1 MQNIATIETSALC
14 KGIDLFRLFGRK
26 KSSRFTDFI
35 NNKSDDLFN
44 RFDTL
49 VTPLLSFKKKK
60 IESIDK
66 GTIYLENGVEL
77 KSLKLSK
84 VMKPCEDAICFI
96 ATIGDGVEKEIA
108 RLTDEGRIFDAYIL
122 ESVGSMAVE
131 SMVDAFCKD
140 IEEKYNA
147 QDKKITLRFSPG
159 YCDWPIAEQKKLFRI
174 FDAGQINV
182 TLTDSC
188 LMRPRKSISG
198 LFGIHS
204 FDGDN
209 TFSPYN
215 PCSDCKKKDC
225 TARRAY
231 LSHS

>member
-14 KGIDLFRLFGRK
+14 DGIDLSRLFGRK

-35 NNKSDDLFN
+35 NNKSDDLLS

-49 VTPLLSFKKKK
+49 VTPLMSYKKKK

-66 GTIYLENGVEL
+66 GTIYLENGIEL
-77 KSLKLSK
+77 KSPKLSK
-84 VMKPCEDAICFI
+84 VMKPCGDAICFI

-108 RLTDEGRIFDAYIL
+108 RLTDEGRLFDAYIF
-122 ESVGSMAVE
+122 ESMGSMAVE

-147 QDKKITLRFSPG
+147 QDKGVTLRFSPG
-159 YCDWPIAEQKKLFRI
+159 YCDWPIVEQKKLFRI
-174 FDAGQINV
+174 IDAARINI

-188 LMRPRKSISG
+188 LMHPRKSISG
-198 LFGIHS
+198 IFGIYS

-209 TFSPYN
+209 PPTPYN
-215 PCSDCKKKDC
+215 PCSDCKKKNC
-225 TARRAY
+225 TARRA
-231 LSHS
+231 